1 MPRESH
7 RLRQTFGA
15 RIDAIRQDNR
25 SGASAL
31 LREALAILTDAQR
44 AGGDALEAVAPALCA
59 AQPSM
64 AGIWNAAAIA
74 LDDRESDALARFAE
88 RVRRAPDALAR
99 FGVQV
104 LLAGGPPTRALTV
117 ATVSASHSVEV
128 CLEAVARRGTLG
140 VRCAE
145 GRPVYE
151 GREFAAALAA
161 RGIGVE
167 LYTDAA
173 VGTALE
179 QLDAVLVGADAVCPR
194 WFINKCGTRQL
205 AAVAAENGIPLYVVA
220 SRDKFLG
227 PPLDARLR
235 LGHGPAVEVWAE
247 APATVKVSNPY
258 FERVPIEGVASLITD
273 GGTIG
278 PGSVTAVC
286 AGMTSSAAADR
297 LAALLDEALDPGRDL
312 GD

>member
-7 RLRQTFGA
+7 RLWQTFGA
-15 RIDAIRQDNR
+15 RINAIRQDNR
-25 SGASAL
+25 SGSSAL
-31 LREALAILTDAQR
+31 VREALAILTDAQR
-44 AGGDALEAVAPALCA
+44 EGEAALKAVAPALCA

-64 AGIWNAAAIA
+64 AGIWNGAAIA
-74 LDDRESDALARFAE
+74 LGDRGSDTLARFAE

-99 FGVQV
+99 FGIQV

-117 ATVSASHSVEV
+117 ATVSASHSVAV
-128 CLEAVARRGTLG
+128 CLEAVAQRGTLS

-173 VGTALE
+173 IGTALE
-179 QLDAVLVGADAVCPR
+179 QVDVVLVGADAVSPR
-194 WFINKCGTRQL
+194 WFINKCGTWQL
-205 AAVAAENGIPLYVVA
+205 AAVAAEHGIPLYVVA

-235 LGHGPAVEVWAE
+235 LGHGPAAEVWAG
-247 APATVKVSNPY
+247 APAIVKVSNPY
-258 FERVPIEGVASLITD
+258 FERVPIDAVASLITD
-273 GGTIG
+273 GGAVG
-278 PGSVTAVC
+278 PGSAAAVC
-286 AGMTSSAAADR
+286 AGVNASAAADR
-297 LAALLDEALDPGRDL
+297 LSALLDEPLDPRVDPQA
-312 GD
+312 